1 MDGIGSRWLVY
12 NKLAEIQSNYK
23 KYVTSGDL
31 VMSLDDSW

>member
-12 NKLAEIQSNYK
+12 NKLVEIQSK